1 MAKDGVK
8 KSSKKVKKV
17 AADEVETK
25 MAEDP
30 AVVEEV
36 TPAVVVETTPA
47 VVETTPEET
56 APVEEKVVEKPA
68 EAKTE
73 EKAEKVEEKK
83 EEEPKVEIAETPKD
97 VEADAPED
105 KRKRTQHHA
114 AMNTFDTTLNAL
126 VSEDTILSTFQQ
138 GGLGFLLAG
147 VRANIGVKS
156 GRYYFEAKAVEIRG
170 KHDIRIGFSTLSA
183 SLSGGDDKSFLFA
196 LQESTFHNGSAKPC
210 ALGKRIAH
218 IGIKDVVGVL
228 LNRVDGSEQ
237 NNTVSLF
244 INGIRASEPLKIE
257 AEGALYP
264 HIVFKSCSL
273 AANFK
278 EVIRPLPF
286 IVRPI
291 ADAAAE
297 DVELSTVVASGK
309 PEVVFP
315 IGWDVQ
321 EYVTEFAAK
330 NPTHEVLTTTT
341 LTEWQKKSGARNI
354 NELSSTV
361 DGGKTIGGLMRNRKY
376 IVALSKNKEDGIFA
390 AERKA
395 MCSRFAGYKKIA
407 KVMLGKTEKTH
418 LKYTDVTLPSE
429 GEGFDLIEYV
439 KPKEECEAELEAW
452 KADCKLRS
460 LVEDLKVGTW
470 YKEQINAVKKLVEEK
485 KADKEAYKEFT
496 PEDWMLVM
504 LRAELHYIIHAF
516 LADVNDDAREGFA
529 SAHLG
534 FYYRKY
540 NQREFLPT
548 TFGMKSIEELVE
560 DLLSDLIEIDAK
572 TLMRAKLAKDCDQ
585 ITFLEQ
591 AEADRNIRAD
601 RLDAGDENAALKF
614 SARTKIPGPV
624 HHPKGQS
631 KGQSKGAANLRMQL
645 GAKVLATTAL
655 RRPIP
660 VHPGATGRPITGA
673 QLRTV
678 PQHIPQANYVAQKR
692 PATWP
697 TTTVPLAKRRR

>member
-1 MAKDGVK
+1 MGKDGVK
-8 KSSKKVKKV
+8 KSSKKVRKV

-25 MAEDP
+25 MVEDP

-47 VVETTPEET
+47 ET
-56 APVEEKVVEKPA
+56 APVEEKVVEEKPA
-68 EAKTE
+68 EEATKTE
-73 EKAEKVEEKK
+73 EKVEEKK
-83 EEEPKVEIAETPKD
+83 EEEAKVETPKD

-105 KRKRTQHHA
+105 KRKRTQHRV

-156 GRYYFEAKAVEIRG
+156 GRYYFETKAVEIRG
-170 KHDIRIGFSTLSA
+170 KHDIKIGFSTLGA
-183 SLSGGDDKSFLFA
+183 SLSGGDSSFLFS
-196 LQESTFHNGSAKPC
+196 LTDSMFHNGSTKPS
-210 ALGKRIAH
+210 ALKKRIAH
-218 IGIKDVVGVL
+218 FGIADVVGVL
-228 LNRVDGSEQ
+228 LNRVEGSEQ

-244 INGIRASEPLKIE
+244 INGIRVSEPLKIE

-264 HIVFKSCSL
+264 HVVFKSCSL

-297 DVELSTVVASGK
+297 DVELSTVVESGK

-330 NPTHEVLTTTT
+330 NPAHEVLTSAT
-341 LTEWQKKSGARNI
+341 LLEWQKKSGALNR
-354 NELSSTV
+354 NELTCTT

-395 MCSRFAGYKKIA
+395 ICSRFPSYKKIA

-418 LKYTDVTLPSE
+418 QKYTDVSLPSE

-470 YKEQINAVKKLVEEK
+470 YKEQITAVKKLVEEK

-540 NQREFLPT
+540 NQREFHT
-548 TFGMKSIEELVE
+548 ATYGMKSIEELVE
-560 DLLSDLIEIDAK
+560 ELLSDLIEIDAK

-591 AEADRNIRAD
+591 AEAERNTRAD

-614 SARTKIPGPV
+614 SARTKIIPGYQQ
-624 HHPKGQS
+624 G
-631 KGQSKGAANLRMQL
+631 KGQSKGAAQKMQI
-645 GAKVLATTAL
+645 GTKVVATNAL

-660 VHPGATGRPITGA
+660 VHPGAAARTVTGA

-678 PQHIPQANYVAQKR
+678 PQHIPQTYIAGSKR
-692 PATWP
+692 PAATATWP
-697 TTTVPLAKRRR
+697 GTAHLAKRRR